1 MLGRFLKFLLL
12 LAIVCSAFPG
22 CAYMTKSGRQQMA
35 MERYIRKCS
44 GKRVKIVKV
53 KAPKIPRAPE
63 PSDYQVNTGVSES
76 PQSVSSNE

>member
-12 LAIVCSAFPG
+12 IAILCSALSG

-44 GKRVKIVKV
+44 GKRVRMVKV
-53 KAPKIPRAPE
+53 KAPKIPRTPE
-63 PSDYQVNTGVSES
+63 PSDYRVSTGVSES